1 MKTKLELLIEKID
14 VNGGMIFNSEG
25 VLFESYNLDYP
36 GNISAMSAMILNVSK
51 ELFENSNLGK
61 VNELILKADQGLFFI
76 KHINQDEWLTLFT
89 EDLSKMGLIHLS
101 TQNLDF
107 RNLES

>member
-1 MKTKLELLIEKID
+1 MKTNLELLIEKVD

-25 VLFESYNLDYP
+25 VLLESYNLDYP
-36 GNISAMSAMILNVSK
+36 GNMSAMSAMIANVSK
-51 ELFENSNLGK
+51 ELLENLKSGMIT
-61 VNELILKADQGLFFI
+61 ELILKADQGLFFVKYI
-76 KHINQDEWLTLFT
+76 GQDEWLTLFT